1 MAEYRHWTEWGD
13 DGVTPTSAYASL
25 HHIFLVDIK
34 WFSSSEIQGI
44 FSHIRF
50 LWEIYSQPIIA

>member
-13 DGVTPTSAYASL
+13 DGVTPTSDYASL
-25 HHIFLVDIK
+25 HHTFLVDIK
-34 WFSSSEIQGI
+34 WFSSSDIQGI